1 MKKNTIQIDNRESAI
16 LTVELTYL
24 GYNVEN
30 VFLEV
35 GDFEGKTIIGEI
47 KRDKDF
53 YQSIVDQRI
62 YYQPERMLRT
72 GKQCFWILAG
82 DPANGRRKLS
92 LVLDRI
98 LELVLHPKITLI
110 PVPNN
115 EAAIAYVIHTI
126 IQKKDKRS

>member
-1 MKKNTIQIDNRESAI
+1 MKKNTIRIDNRESAI

-24 GYNVEN
+24 GYNVETM
-30 VFLEV
+30 FLEV

-62 YYQPERMLRT
+62 YYQPEKMLQT

-82 DPANGRRKLS
+82 DPTNGRRQLS

-98 LELVLHPKITLI
+98 MELALHPKITLI

-115 EAAIAYVIHTI
+115 EAAIAYAIHTI
-126 IQKKDKRS
+126 IQKKDKT

>member
-1 MKKNTIQIDNRESAI
+1 MNKNIIRIDNREPAI

-24 GYNVEN
+24 GYQVEN
-30 VFLEV
+30 LFLET
-35 GDFEGKTIIGEI
+35 GDFEGRTIIGEI

-53 YQSIVDQRI
+53 YQSILDQRI
-62 YYQPERMLRT
+62 YYQPQRMIRT

-82 DPANGRRKLS
+82 DPTDERRQLS

-98 LELVLHPKITLI
+98 LELVLHPKITLV

-115 EAAIAYVIHTI
+115 EAAIAYAIHTI
-126 IQKKDKRS
+126 IQKKDKR